1 MASCIICQRAF
12 SMSSY
17 IVPFPMS
24 SKLPYKCICNAKQ
37 LDGKCQF
44 TDSYIQNKQK
54 QASKH
59 KDCTTLRA

>member
-1 MASCIICQRAF
+1 MAACIIHQRAF

-17 IVPFPMS
+17 IVPMS

-37 LDGKCQF
+37 SDGKCQF